1 MLTVLG
7 NWSTV
12 DHPPHIVDAVNDKS
26 IDNITQQ
33 ETLNPTL
40 QEAIDSTDETPNGQC

>member
-7 NWSTV
+7 NWSAA
-12 DHPPHIVDAVNDKS
+12 DHPPHIVDAVNDNA

-33 ETLNPTL
+33 ETHNPTL
-40 QEAIDSTDETPNGQC
+40 QEAIDSTDETSNGQC